1 MLSYIIMKKA
11 MLYYKPKAV
20 AIMPEPIASAI
31 ILCFLSPCK
40 WSQDHH

>member
-1 MLSYIIMKKA
+1 MKKSYA
-11 MLYYKPKAV
+11 IYKPKAV

-31 ILCFLSPCK
+31 ILCSLSPCK